1 MHPIVENILERPLS
15 HKVAIWIGTLIIVFA
30 CFWSLSIGGLLAE
43 RDEVSSRIEG
53 LNAEISNER
62 RLARNLD
69 KFRKEVSEL
78 EQKLEVVLRQLPD
91 QREIP
96 DFLISIE
103 RKARE
108 SGLEDVSSF
117 KPAGE
122 RFKEF
127 YAEVPVPISVLG
139 SYHEVATFF
148 DEVGRLPRIVN
159 VSDITLSQPSV
170 REDGVRLKAEC
181 TLTTFRYL
189 SEEERARLAAAAASK
204 TDASKKRRR

>member
-1 MHPIVENILERPLS
+1 MHPIIENILERPLS
-15 HKVAIWIGTLIIVFA
+15 HKVAIWIGSHAIVLA
-30 CFWSLSIGGLLAE
+30 CFWSLSLGGLLTE
-43 RDEVSSRIEG
+43 RDEISSRIEG
-53 LNAEISNER
+53 LNAEIANER
-62 RLARNLD
+62 RLARNLE
-69 KFRKEVSEL
+69 KFRREVSEL
-78 EQKLEVVLRQLPD
+78 DQKLEVVLRQLPD

-139 SYHEVATFF
+139 TYHEVATFF

-159 VSDITLSQPSV
+159 VGDIALSQPSV
-170 REDGVRLKAEC
+170 REDGVRIKAEC

-189 SEEERARLAAAAASK
+189 SEEERARLAAAAKSEG
-204 TDASKKRRR
+204 TKKRRR

>member
-1 MHPIVENILERPLS
+1 MHPILENILARPLS
-15 HKVAIWIGTLIIVFA
+15 HKVAIWIVSLALLFGA
-30 CFWSLSIGGLLAE
+30 FWSLSLGGLLAE
-43 RDEVSSRIEG
+43 RDEASSRIEG
-53 LNAEISNER
+53 LNAEIANER

-69 KFRKEVSEL
+69 KFRKEVADL
-78 EQKLEVVLRQLPD
+78 DQKLEVVLRQLPD

-108 SGLEDVSSF
+108 SGLGDVSSF
-117 KPAGE
+117 KPSGE

-139 SYHEVATFF
+139 TYHQVATFF

-159 VSDITLSQPSV
+159 VGDITLSQPAAK
-170 REDGVRLKAEC
+170 EDGVRLKAEC

-189 SEEERARLAAAAASK
+189 SEEERARVAAAAKAEPG
-204 TDASKKRRR
+204 TKKRRR